1 VKIILNFRGPYDL
14 FRVGIVSDSSCRC
27 GAALDNFKHFKKI
40 HYRITGITGTELSE
54 HEHHNIFIVEGIKE
68 SLVEDSQQKGKI
80 ISFPFL
86 NRYTDILCMV
96 GGINVQR

>member
-1 VKIILNFRGPYDL
+1 MLFLNLFIRSSEIQYYFHSASFLNYDL

-54 HEHHNIFIVEGIKE
+54 HEHHMNP
-68 SLVEDSQQKGKI
+68 S
-80 ISFPFL
+80 
-86 NRYTDILCMV
+86 
-96 GGINVQR
+96 